1 MWKFLEEYD
10 HHINRVGRSLFS
22 YFIWQSLLW
31 CFQVH
36 TFFLIK
42 PEQLSFPFF
51 FFHTTPTLY
60 TPLKNYICIKKH
72 IYRFCGYN
80 NKNID
85 YCTPMLGSM
94 VFNLSLFLWS
104 LKYIKIFKAFI
115 LEYNCG
121 RLASF
126 PIHITFCM
134 MWRDSWS
141 FLFCFH
147 YNLCH

>member
-1 MWKFLEEYD
+1 MFLEEYD
-10 HHINRVGRSLFS
+10 HHINSVGRSLFS

-36 TFFLIK
+36 TFFLIN
-42 PEQLSFPFF
+42 PEQFSIPF

-60 TPLKNYICIKKH
+60 TPLKNHISTKGCIC
-72 IYRFCGYN
+72 RFCGCN
-80 NKNID
+80 CKNIE
-85 YCTPMLGSM
+85 YCIPMLGSM
-94 VFNLSLFLWS
+94 VFSLSLFLWS
-104 LKYIKIFKAFI
+104 LNIKIFKAFI

-141 FLFCFH
+141 FLFCSH